1 MTKPIKTLIFA
12 TALAALAACSDDV
25 ATGRYS
31 VGEEDNLVRLT
42 TGVENAPSAALPS
55 RADVS
60 AATHYALQTGTALNL
75 YVEGDWTGKTPS
87 NIVKTPV
94 YSAEEDTDA
103 DNINA
108 ISWKSG
114 DRLYWDDFGTADPAN
129 TTNRAKGLGI
139 LAVAIDGVNSATSV
153 NLGSAIDWNLADHTG
168 TIEVGGT
175 KFLKQDILVANNL
188 YDASETTPQK
198 RYTFDEQKALA
209 TKPEEARLEFQHVL
223 SKITFNVT
231 PGEGFQPNSIT
242 GRVQFYDLNITL
254 ARNKANKAENNWC
267 LTNGTIDIKKAE
279 ARHDEAETKKPLTL
293 STISNTPTTLN
304 PNILTTTEAAVIY
317 PGSILG
323 NDDGDI
329 VARIVADWGNIYYV
343 TAKEIRAAINGTTG
357 HVGDYATKP
366 GYNYIFNIT
375 LNKTDIIVTATVSKW
390 IDVNAAEEAPQ
401 IVVSANVGDKG
412 ATDQTLQD
420 FRFYRNE
427 GVNVPLIGSI
437 DPVPTAPTT
446 KNVKYTA
453 LADAKNPVA
462 DDKAD
467 GETAWKFW
475 TIAATPTE
483 TSIYWPSH
491 TTHYFFRGVYPKE
504 TTVADGESSYIVV
517 NNAQY
522 NASTFPS
529 NLMIGAPEIT
539 DGTKCDNP
547 DHTAVDMSK
556 YGICARTGAINLN
569 FRYMMSQVEVD
580 LNTTTGDDKVNV
592 AANTVVEIIGCYNAG
607 NVFLGT
613 REVKQTTKADYTLAT
628 VTGTGNELKRR
639 SAIVPQPLEG
649 LKFKVTVTNDNDT
662 KDVYYSTIKD
672 IRVENETITEWKS
685 GYHYKYTLTL
695 KKTGISVTAT
705 ITDWI
710 PANGSDNVWM

>member
-1 MTKPIKTLIFA
+1 NAINLSIGVQSSP
-12 TALAALAACSDDV
+12 TALQ
-25 ATGRYS
+25 
-31 VGEEDNLVRLT
+31 
-42 TGVENAPSAALPS
+42 S
-55 RADVS
+55 RAPL
-60 AATHYALQTGTALNL
+60 AGHYAMQENTAINL
-75 YVEGDWTGKTPS
+75 YVEGDWTHSGTTT
-87 NIVKTPV
+87 NIVKKSTYRAV
-94 YSAEEDTDA
+94 KDDDA

-108 ISWKSG
+108 IKWKSR
-114 DRLYWDDFGTADPAN
+114 DHLYWDDFGTADPDNTAN
-129 TTNRAKGLGI
+129 RTKGLGI
-139 LAVAIDGVNSATSV
+139 LAVAIDGITNTTVV
-153 NLGSAIDWNLADHTG
+153 NLGSAIDWNNFKLDWNLADHTG
-168 TIEVGGT
+168 TIEVVGGT
-175 KFLKQDILVANNL
+175 KFLMQDILIANNL
-188 YDASETTPQK
+188 YDASVTTPQK

-223 SKITFNVT
+223 SKVTFNVT
-231 PGEGFQPNSIT
+231 AGQGFNGTFWDYPTIYLT
-242 GRVQFYDLNITL
+242 
-254 ARNKANKAENNWC
+254 RNKTGETADEWC
-267 LTNGTIDIKKAE
+267 YKNGKIDIKA
-279 ARHDEAETKKPLTL
+279 ATATHDGSTL
-293 STISNTPTTLN
+293 GTVLLN
-304 PNILTTTEAAVIY
+304 PILRDGSIYTEAAIIY
-317 PGSILG
+317 PGSDFGG
-323 NDDGDI
+323 NNDVI
-329 VARIVADWGNIYYV
+329 AKINADGNIYYV
-343 TAKEIRAAINGTTG
+343 TAEKIRAAINGTTG
-357 HVGDYATKP
+357 HAGDYTTKP

-390 IDVNAAEEAPQ
+390 IDVNADEAFPK
-401 IVVSANVGDKG
+401 IVVSANVGNKG
-412 ATDQTLQD
+412 DTEQTLSD

-427 GVNVPLIGSI
+427 GVNVPLFGSS

-453 LADAKNPVA
+453 LADAQNPA
-462 DDKAD
+462 TGAD
-467 GETAWKFW
+467 GATAWKFW
-475 TIAATPTE
+475 TIAGTPTE
-483 TSIYWPSH
+483 TSLYWPNH
-491 TTHYFFRGVYPKE
+491 TTHYFFRGVYPKG

-517 NNAQY
+517 NNDQY
-522 NASTFPS
+522 NASKFPS
-529 NLMIGAPEIT
+529 NLMIGAPEIA

-649 LKFKVTVTNDNDT
+649 LKFKVTVTNADDT

-672 IRVENETITEWKS
+672 IRVESKTITEWKS